1 MMENTEAIQ
10 NNADAVDAVFD
21 PPVTTDAEVAAKADT
36 NGEIEK
42 LKAELATAQSEA
54 AKNKDGWQRS
64 AAEFSNYKKRQESD
78 NANLRMFATSA
89 LVSKVLPV
97 LDDFDRAAKTMPESL
112 RGMTWMDGML
122 LIQRKLQ
129 LVLESEGVKPIE
141 VAKNDEFNPNLHEAV
156 SHDDAEGLGVD
167 SGHVIE
173 ELQKGY
179 KLGERVIRPT
189 LVRVAR

>member
-1 MMENTEAIQ
+1 MENTETIQ
-10 NNADAVDAVFD
+10 NNADAVDAVID
-21 PPVTTDAEVAAKADT
+21 APVATDAEGAAKADT
-36 NGEIEK
+36 NEEIEK
-42 LKAELATAQSEA
+42 LKAELASIQSEA
-54 AKNKDGWQRS
+54 AKNKDGWLRS
-64 AAEFSNYKKRQESD
+64 LAEFSNYKKRQELD
-78 NANLRMFATSA
+78 NANLRTFATSA
-89 LVSKVLPV
+89 FVSKVLPV

-129 LVLESEGVKPIE
+129 LILESEGVKPID
-141 VAKNDEFNPNLHEAV
+141 VSKNDEFNPNLHEAV
-156 SHDDAEGLGVD
+156 SHDDAEGMGVD